1 MVEWLKIIDKANLIL
16 PTCLPTLIIWNILR
30 DARLIS
36 VQRAILKLQS
46 DDVTQ
51 KLRIIFWKKFLAH
64 SVMDGLNSE
73 KTSDLWRSCFS
84 FSRKRFL
91 NFLNFMKTR
100 QNLRSATLREVWLW
114 KSVKC
119 SKKIESLRLK
129 FWKLTF
135 LWLSNQ
141 VIYKFS

>member
-16 PTCLPTLIIWNILR
+16 LICLPALIMWNILR
-30 DARLIS
+30 DASLIL

-51 KLRIIFWKKFLAH
+51 KLRIIFWKKFLPH

-73 KTSDLWRSCFS
+73 KTSDLWWSCFS
-84 FSRKRFL
+84 FSRKRLL

-100 QNLRSATLREVWLW
+100 QNIINATIAEAFEV
-114 KSVKC
+114 KVS
-119 SKKIESLRLK
+119 
-129 FWKLTF
+129 
-135 LWLSNQ
+135 
-141 VIYKFS
+141 